1 MKVAVLYPTT
11 PDAATKAYSI
21 YPEDWT
27 KEERLLS
34 IRLAW
39 PEMNGVTTCAPPYP
53 KTAGETADFVSR
65 MLSAAVASNSNLIV
79 VSRSEVV
86 YRRLQLHLAQGV
98 RLILS
103 VIACRSL
110 TDQQLDLTL
119 FDHSTVERDA
129 TVASHILRTHGVDS
143 ALDRNPR
150 VDPQKALSIA
160 SRDVRHKAVMKVDE
174 QIKNGEGV

>member
-1 MKVAVLYPTT
+1 MKISLLYPTT

-21 YPEDWT
+21 YPESWT

-39 PEMNGVTTCAPPYP
+39 PEMNGVTTCATPYP
-53 KTAGETADFVSR
+53 KRADETADFVSR
-65 MLSAAVASNSNLIV
+65 MLSAAVASNSNMII
-79 VSRSEVV
+79 VSRSEIV

-98 RLILS
+98 RFVLS

-119 FDHSTVERDA
+119 FDHSAQEREAIAAAHVMRVNGVE
-129 TVASHILRTHGVDS
+129 T
-143 ALDRNPR
+143 ALDRFP
-150 VDPQKALSIA
+150 KIA
-160 SRDVRHKAVMKVDE
+160 PRDVRYKAVMKVDE
-174 QIKNGEGV
+174 QIKNGEGE